1 MHIEYTGRQITITP
15 ALRSFTEE
23 HMRKLN
29 RVLRG
34 WSELHVILAAEKHR
48 RLAEITLKL
57 RDRTL
62 VGVAETNDAQ
72 ASIKSAL
79 EKIERQVVRL
89 FERGRARK
97 RRPKPTATVLL
108 NVLGSNNHHD
118 DVRLLE
124 TEKMP
129 LKPLTVEE
137 AIDCLGSAALG
148 VVVFRNTETDRVNV
162 VYRRPDGNLTLIEP
176 VAGCCCG
183 RLRVAACTPQFPLS
197 LLDVAKQV

>member
-1 MHIEYTGRQITITP
+1 MHIEYTGRQVAITP
-15 ALRSFTEE
+15 ALRAFTED
-23 HMRKLN
+23 HTRKLK

-57 RDRTL
+57 RDHTL
-62 VGVAETNDAQ
+62 VGIAETGDAQ
-72 ASIKSAL
+72 ASIKAAL

-97 RRPKPTATVLL
+97 RRPKPTETVLL
-108 NVLGSNNHHD
+108 NVLGGSNNHGE
-118 DVRLLE
+118 DVRRLE
-124 TEKMP
+124 TEKIP

-176 VAGCCCG
+176 VA
-183 RLRVAACTPQFPLS
+183 
-197 LLDVAKQV
+197 